1 MQNMTEPA
9 VGVSER
15 DYVDVARAKPK
26 ITREVI
32 AAAPAP
38 AKRAL
43 DLAGALLLVVAFA
56 PLAAVIAVLVKLDSR
71 GPVLHAQL
79 RGGLGGKPFR
89 MYKFRSM
96 RMDAEALRQT
106 LASSNEQDGY
116 LFKMRAD
123 PRVTRFGRWL
133 RRSSLDELPQ
143 LLNVLRGEMSLVGP
157 RPLPLEDLAALTSE
171 YRAWAEER
179 HKVLPG
185 LTGEWQVEGR
195 ADCGFEQM
203 VEFDLS
209 YVRRNGLRRDLVL
222 LCRTLPAVLRGRGA
236 Y

>member
-1 MQNMTEPA
+1 MQGELDRRD
-9 VGVSER
+9 GVAIAQEASDGMR
-15 DYVDVARAKPK
+15 PSFGKRVVDV
-26 ITREVI
+26 T
-32 AAAPAP
+32 
-38 AKRAL
+38 
-43 DLAGALLLVVAFA
+43 GALLLAVASA
-56 PLAAVIAVLVKLDSR
+56 PFAAVIAVLVKLDSH
-71 GPVLHAQL
+71 GPVLHTQL
-79 RGGLGGKPFR
+79 RGGLGGRPFR
-89 MYKFRSM
+89 IYKFRSM
-96 RMDAEALRQT
+96 RADAEAMRDT
-106 LASSNEQDGY
+106 LAASNEQDGY

-123 PRVTRFGRWL
+123 PRLTRFGRWL

-157 RPLPLEDLAALTSE
+157 RPLPVEDLAGLTSE
-171 YRAWAEER
+171 YRLWAEER

-203 VEFDLS
+203 VRFDLN